1 MFSMTSSTFPA
12 FRLSA
17 AIARTGGVRTPASPR
32 HRAPENPDAPPRI
45 VPAGPELH
53 RVGRHAEPEWFREQF
68 DPQRDVDP
76 FDWLG
81 FAAAQ
86 E

>member
-1 MFSMTSSTFPA
+1 MASTAFSNPWRPS
-12 FRLSA
+12 LVA
-17 AIARTGGVRTPASPR
+17 ATPTGPR
-32 HRAPENPDAPPRI
+32 HRAPESADAVLRI

-53 RVGRHAEPEWFREQF
+53 RTGRHAEPEWHREQF
-68 DPQRDVDP
+68 DPMRDEIDA

-86 E
+86 D